1 MSDKHSDKQPMSVVL
16 LWHMHQ
22 PEYRDLRTGVV
33 HLPWTYLHAIK
44 DYVDMAAHLEAVP
57 NARAVVNFAPVLL
70 EQIEHYIEQASSYLE
85 GNGAIRDPVLAA
97 LAEPAL
103 PGNPQAR
110 LRLIRDCLRA
120 NRERMINRYA
130 PYLRLAT
137 MADWYEEHPQ
147 SLIYAS
153 NQFLADLLVWYHLSW
168 MAESLQRSDPR
179 LARLREK
186 GYNFTLHDR
195 RELLLIILQQIQ
207 SLVPRYRAL
216 AEEGRVELSM
226 SPYGHPIIPLLLD
239 MEVAREAMPDI
250 RLPLTTEYP
259 GGAARARWHLQ
270 HGLATFERVFGTR
283 PTGLWPSE
291 GGVSQAALELFAASG
306 FRWIA
311 SGGNVLRN
319 SHDHTSTSCSHRV
332 YRFGTAPI
340 DCVFRDDGLSDLIGF
355 TYSSWHAEDAV
366 ANLIGHME
374 NIARLC
380 PDRDDCLITIALDG
394 ENAWEYYPENAYH
407 FLQLLYARLAE
418 HPLLR
423 LCTMTQFLEEKSPAP
438 ALEEKL
444 VAGSW
449 VYGTF
454 STWIGDPDKNRAWEL
469 LVEAKRTFDEQVA
482 MGKLTPEVVA
492 AAEQQLAICEGSDW
506 FWWFGNYNPTAT
518 VSQFDQLYRM
528 HLANLFLLLNVE
540 APPYLSDVI
549 SRGGGNPSHG
559 GVMRHHS
566 EGGTAP

>member
-1 MSDKHSDKQPMSVVL
+1 
-16 LWHMHQ
+16 
-22 PEYRDLRTGVV
+22 
-33 HLPWTYLHAIK
+33 
-44 DYVDMAAHLEAVP
+44 
-57 NARAVVNFAPVLL
+57 
-70 EQIEHYIEQASSYLE
+70 
-85 GNGAIRDPVLAA
+85 
-97 LAEPAL
+97 
-103 PGNPQAR
+103 
-110 LRLIRDCLRA
+110 
-120 NRERMINRYA
+120 
-130 PYLRLAT
+130 
-137 MADWYEEHPQ
+137 
-147 SLIYAS
+147 
-153 NQFLADLLVWYHLSW
+153 
-168 MAESLQRSDPR
+168 
-179 LARLREK
+179 
-186 GYNFTLHDR
+186 
-195 RELLLIILQQIQ
+195 
-207 SLVPRYRAL
+207 
-216 AEEGRVELSM
+216 M